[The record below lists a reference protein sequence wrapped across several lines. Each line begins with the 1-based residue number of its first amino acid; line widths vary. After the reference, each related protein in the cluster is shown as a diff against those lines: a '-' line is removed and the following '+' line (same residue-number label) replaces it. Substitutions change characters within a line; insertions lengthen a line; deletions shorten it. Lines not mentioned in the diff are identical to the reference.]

1 MNIVYGKVM
10 IRKNM
15 NSKKVRGIRQNLSAM
30 PLYLFCCLS
39 HDIIIAEVIK
49 DKL

>member
-15 NSKKVRGIRQNLSAM
+15 NSQKVRGIRRNLSAM
-30 PLYLFCCLS
+30 LLYLFCCLS
-39 HDIIIAEVIK
+39 YENIIAEVIK